1 MGKTFRYTRRGCMKW
16 HRKVLVLVIFL
27 FLVTW
32 YMQSGVSYGFYE
44 IGEVSLQGK
53 VRQVEGSFVVAGESI
68 VRIEPVLANVAGQ
81 AAVGQEIKDI
91 AIDEGSST
99 VYVLQ
104 EIEEEG
110 ERHFRGIEDE
120 EEKTIIKAIE
130 FNSSEVVATAEVNAR
145 AIESVPVEA
154 AVVALGKNRKEL
166 LVLDSEVLS
175 LRYKIEI
182 GRKVFLIKSYP
193 GSSKVVLVME
203 RVRNEKRHHHRKHRG
218 G

>member
-1 MGKTFRYTRRGCMKW
+1 MKW